1 MEFKSSLALSLAI
14 IEVTINFTS
23 YTPYSF
29 DLAPLWNN
37 KNEVHRPQNPKGM
50 IYFIVR

>member
-14 IEVTINFTS
+14 IEVKMNGIS
-23 YTPYSF
+23 YLRGRDDF
-29 DLAPLWNN
+29 APLWNN
-37 KNEVHRPQNPKGM
+37 KNEVHRPQIVKGM